1 VIGPKVTNLPQS
13 VHQRLLNK
21 AKREGRRFNDVL
33 QNYAAERF
41 LKRLAA
47 SGYADRFVLKGA
59 LMLRVWG
66 VPEPRPTMDIDLLG
80 RMDPSSEA
88 VARVLREC
96 LQTEVEDDGLRFDGE
111 SLEVARITK
120 DVDFPGIRA
129 RFLAYLGRACLT
141 LQVDIGFGDAVE
153 PDPRW
158 VDYPVLL
165 DGEPI
170 RLLAYPPEAA
180 IAEKYQAMVDLGT
193 LNSRMKDFYDIWV
206 LARVVAFNGGT
217 LSRAIGATFARR
229 GAAVPSSPPPALT
242 AEFGHDATKQ
252 AQWAA
257 FARRSQLGDAAG
269 SLETVVGFLVE
280 FLMPPSTSA
289 ATGQP
294 FRASWP
300 PGGPWQ
306 MDPGERE

>member
-1 VIGPKVTNLPQS
+1 VTGPKLKNLPQS

-33 QNYAAERF
+33 QNYASECF
-41 LKRLAA
+41 LRRLAA
-47 SGYADRFVLKGA
+47 SGYADRLVLKGA
-59 LMLRVWG
+59 LMLRIWG

-111 SLEVARITK
+111 SLEVHMITK
-120 DVDFPGIRA
+120 DAHFPGMRA

-153 PDPRW
+153 PNPEW

-206 LARVVAFNGGT
+206 LGRELTFKGET
-217 LSRAIGATFARR
+217 LSRAISATFAGRA
-229 GAAVPSSPPPALT
+229 AAVPSSPPPALT
-242 AEFGHDATKQ
+242 AEFAHDATKR

-257 FARRSQLGDAAG
+257 FMRRSRLGDVAV
-269 SLETVVGFLVE
+269 SLETVVGFLVN

-289 ATGQP
+289 AAGQP
-294 FRASWP
+294 LRASWP
-300 PGGPWQ
+300 PGGPWKAAGGQ
-306 MDPGERE
+306 

>member
-1 VIGPKVTNLPQS
+1 MSGPKVKNLPQS

-33 QNYAAERF
+33 QNYASEGF

-47 SGYADRFVLKGA
+47 SAYADRLVLKGA

-66 VPEPRPTMDIDLLG
+66 VPEPRPTMDIDLLAQMETSAEG
-80 RMDPSSEA
+80 IES
-88 VARVLREC
+88 VLREC
-96 LQTEVEDDGLRFDGE
+96 LQAEVGDDGLKFDSE
-111 SLEVARITK
+111 SLEIARITK
-120 DVDFPGIRA
+120 DADFPGIRA
-129 RFLAYLGRACLT
+129 RFLAYLGRARVT

-153 PDPRW
+153 PAARW

-165 DGEPI
+165 DAEPI

-217 LSRAIGATFARR
+217 LSRAIGATFVRR
-229 GAAVPSSPPPALT
+229 GAAVPTLSPPALT
-242 AEFGHDATKQ
+242 AEFARDATKQ
-252 AQWAA
+252 AQWVA
-257 FARRSQLGDAAG
+257 FLRRSQLGDVAV
-269 SLETVVGFLVE
+269 SLETVVGFLVN

-289 ATGQP
+289 AAGQP

-306 MDPGERE
+306 GNSGERE